1 MADNYLEKRM
11 DDYARGRLGANCG
24 KARGHSG
31 VKFPHQQVLIV
42 DCDALPCGV
51 AILRILVEAGHTVC
65 LTAADR
71 KGGTRIS
78 QTYGG
83 RFYPIAFDAIA
94 EDVARR
100 GESFDTIVLIDPED
114 INKAIDA
121 TAQLSPRQ
129 WLVVSEKDVVL
140 PEGRPCVALIGHQPE
155 AAAVLALALTHP
167 AVNAGGIVTP

>member
-11 DDYARGRLGANCG
+11 DDYAHGRLGANG
-24 KARGHSG
+24 GRAKGRSG

-42 DCDALPCGV
+42 DCDASPCGA
-51 AILRILVEAGHTVC
+51 AILRILVEAGYTVC

-71 KGGTRIS
+71 KSGTQIS

-83 RFYPIAFDAIA
+83 RFYPIAFESIA
-94 EDVARR
+94 DDVARR
-100 GESFDTIVLIDPED
+100 GERFDTIVLINPED

-121 TAQLSPRQ
+121 TAQLAPHQ
-129 WLVVSEKDVVL
+129 WLVVSDTDVAL
-140 PEGRPCVALIGHQPE
+140 PEGRQCAALTGHQPE

-167 AVNAGGIVTP
+167 SVKVGGIVTP